1 MHNALREYWEDLQY
15 LPAAG
20 APTYPLCRRIQI
32 EGGAFPSYGLFGSL
46 FCCSA
51 TATSGN
57 RVSGVKWGIVRIPHA
72 VTGPNETNLN
82 QQNITNSNPTGVRA
96 LGFKGEGVSFLTAPV
111 YIKFLGKWVDQLLC
125 YY

>member
-1 MHNALREYWEDLQY
+1 MLLGHHH
-15 LPAAG
+15 
-20 APTYPLCRRIQI
+20 C
-32 EGGAFPSYGLFGSL
+32 
-46 FCCSA
+46 
-51 TATSGN
+51 GN

-82 QQNITNSNPTGVRA
+82 QQNITNSNPTGVGA
-96 LGFKGEGVSFLTAPV
+96 LGFKGKGVSFLTAPV